1 MIQYTY
7 HNIKDMEFS
16 GVFDIGLNKRTN
28 VNIANI
34 VYYKYFLFIKFR
46 DLVYIDIKSVGDI
59 IIPFAEL
66 MKHEYLR
73 KYYELSL
80 VLIEDKHKIIEKKSM
95 DDSYYS
101 YDRSEPI
108 YKTGRNWFINSTYFV
123 EDFPSKVKKVEKG
136 KYYNYFNINPNDLM
150 NMCPANDTE
159 VTMFYEVL
167 KARYEYEQVRVTRGL
182 NDMFTQYTNLILEY
196 NIKTIGD
203 EVEEISNNQDDT
215 KNFANLLELN
225 KKGLN
230 ADIFSI
236 LYNAVMSTKG
246 QHKYAKNVPL

>member
-73 KYYELSL
+73 KYY
-80 VLIEDKHKIIEKKSM
+80 
-95 DDSYYS
+95 
-101 YDRSEPI
+101 
-108 YKTGRNWFINSTYFV
+108 
-123 EDFPSKVKKVEKG
+123 
-136 KYYNYFNINPNDLM
+136 
-150 NMCPANDTE
+150 
-159 VTMFYEVL
+159 
-167 KARYEYEQVRVTRGL
+167 
-182 NDMFTQYTNLILEY
+182 
-196 NIKTIGD
+196 
-203 EVEEISNNQDDT
+203 
-215 KNFANLLELN
+215 
-225 KKGLN
+225 
-230 ADIFSI
+230 
-236 LYNAVMSTKG
+236 
-246 QHKYAKNVPL
+246 

>member
-1 MIQYTY
+1 
-7 HNIKDMEFS
+7 MEFS
-16 GVFDIGLNKRTN
+16 GVFDIKMNNKNILNNT
-28 VNIANI
+28 
-34 VYYKYFLFIKFR
+34 VYYKYFLFIKFH

-80 VLIEDKHKIIEKKSM
+80 VLIEDKHKIIEKQSD
-95 DDSYYS
+95 DDSYYG
-101 YDRSEPI
+101 DRNEPI
-108 YKTGRNWFINSTYFV
+108 YKTGRNWFIEGAYFA
-123 EDFPSKVKKVEKG
+123 EDFPNKVKRVETG
-136 KYYNYFNINPNDLM
+136 KYYYFFNINPNDLR
-150 NMCPANDTE
+150 NMCASNCKEIAT
-159 VTMFYEVL
+159 FYEVL
-167 KARYEYEQVRVTRGL
+167 KARYGYEQVRVTRGL